1 MIENYLRER
10 RLVIIIILE
19 VTNTDQLE
27 NFCVDEHYWKSR
39 ELQNDKSVRYMFE
52 LTGRYRLSTEY
63 AQSILFENERE
74 AQFWTLVRKTKRF
87 VVVQP
92 HATSRASLFIGNG
105 QTCKP
110 IHFLFEEG

>member
-19 VTNTDQLE
+19 VTNTDQLK
-27 NFCVDEHYWKSR
+27 NFCVDEITGTIQRVAKR
-39 ELQNDKSVRYMFE
+39 QAVRYMQRT
-52 LTGRYRLSTEY
+52 TGRFIDYQLEY

-74 AQFWTLVRKTKRF
+74 SILDTYAYENRNCF

-92 HATSRASLFIGNG
+92 HAKLPEQVSSLVMDCG
-105 QTCKP
+105 
-110 IHFLFEEG
+110 L